1 VSQQSI
7 NIKLKDPSFSTVHA
21 RIREDRFWPH
31 FKGVI
36 GAIDESYIKVPLSS
50 EEVVNHTC
58 RHGYTSQNI
67 LAIYDFDMRYTFVVA
82 GWSGSAHDTLILYH
96 ALTNF
101 GDQFPKPPVGTNIM
115 MHEEFIQ

>member
-1 VSQQSI
+1 
-7 NIKLKDPSFSTVHA
+7 
-21 RIREDRFWPH
+21 
-31 FKGVI
+31 
-36 GAIDESYIKVPLSS
+36 
-50 EEVVNHTC
+50 
-58 RHGYTSQNI
+58 
-67 LAIYDFDMRYTFVVA
+67 MRYTFVVA